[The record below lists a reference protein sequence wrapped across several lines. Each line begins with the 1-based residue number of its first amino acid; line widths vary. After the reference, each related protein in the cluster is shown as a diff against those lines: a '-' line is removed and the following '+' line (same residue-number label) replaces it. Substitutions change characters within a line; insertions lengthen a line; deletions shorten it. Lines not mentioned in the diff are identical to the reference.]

1 MTATGTAAGRA
12 AAEGTAAAAE
22 RAAGRRAVVRFAAL
36 GDSLTAGAGDPVGDG
51 LRGWAALLAGGL
63 VADDADAADA
73 DNADNADGSGEA
85 AGGAVRFRDFAVA
98 GARARDV
105 AAFPL
110 PRALAYRPDVVSVV
124 VGLND
129 TLRRTFD
136 ITEVALALDRTCAA
150 LSARGAVLLTACLP
164 DPGAVL
170 DLPGP
175 LARPLARRRRQVD
188 AVVHTLSA
196 RYGAVHLHLA
206 DAAWVADRTLWSADR
221 LHPGE
226 RGHRTIAARFHALL
240 ADRGLAHGAAP
251 GREPRQPPPYRA
263 DALRWP
269 ATAGTGRVLRPCQG
283 RCHDLLPDLLRLA
296 GAEVRHRARGTG
308 TLLDPRAERSL
319 AAAPAAVSG
328 PAPVAGP
335 APASGPPAVFAG
347 PAGVGSP
354 AASARP
360 VPVPVPT
367 AVSLATMG
375 E

>member
-1 MTATGTAAGRA
+1 M
-12 AAEGTAAAAE
+12 
-22 RAAGRRAVVRFAAL
+22 VRFAAL
-36 GDSLTAGAGDPVGDG
+36 GDSLTAGVGDPVGDG

-63 VADDADAADA
+63 VADDADNADA
-73 DNADNADGSGEA
+73 DDAEGSGEA
-85 AGGAVRFRDFAVA
+85 AGGAVRFRNFAVT

-105 AAFPL
+105 AAFQL

-124 VGLND
+124 VGMND

-170 DLPGP
+170 GLPGP
-175 LARPLARRRRQVD
+175 LARPLARRQRQVD

-240 ADRGLAHGAAP
+240 AERGLAHGAAP
-251 GREPRQPPPYRA
+251 GREPRQPPPSRA
-263 DALRWP
+263 DALRWL
-269 ATAGTGRVLRPCQG
+269 ATAGTGWVLR
-283 RCHDLLPDLLRLA
+283 RCHDLLPDLIRLA

-308 TLLDPRAERSL
+308 TLLDLRAEQSL
-319 AAAPAAVSG
+319 AAALAAVSG

-347 PAGVGSP
+347 PA
-354 AASARP
+354 ASERP

-367 AVSLATMG
+367 AVPLATMG